1 MVIELCLVIEL
12 EALFSNKCS
21 HETVYLD
28 SLVKKYE
35 TKIRVSI
42 ILKMKEL
49 FLNITEIKNAATKDM
64 LAIEYHK
71 N

>member
-1 MVIELCLVIEL
+1 MQSWNSI
-12 EALFSNKCS
+12 FRF
-21 HETVYLD
+21 